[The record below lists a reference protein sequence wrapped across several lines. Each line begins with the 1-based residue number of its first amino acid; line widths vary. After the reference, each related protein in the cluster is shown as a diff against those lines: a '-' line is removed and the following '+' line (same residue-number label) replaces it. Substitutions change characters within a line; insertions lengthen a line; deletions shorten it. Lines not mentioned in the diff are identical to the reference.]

1 MSAAYSSSPQ
11 GWVAIDRCYE
21 LVGLI
26 RADWQD
32 LSGGPGFEAAIQGF
46 FTRLKASAHSPGLR
60 SHA

>member
-1 MSAAYSSSPQ
+1 MARALFEQ
-11 GWVAIDRCYE
+11 EAHRID
-21 LVGLI
+21 GLI

-46 FTRLKASAHSPGLR
+46 FTRLNASAHSPGLR